1 MNAHLRLNVRRLDG
15 RWRLTASDW
24 GLEHTHRHPFPSRE
38 AAERFKARVRQ
49 ALEDGRDL
57 DLAHWDYT
65 GP

>member
-1 MNAHLRLNVRRLDG
+1 MNDHLRLRVRRFDG

-24 GLEHTHRHPFPSRE
+24 QLEHTHRHPFPSRE
-38 AAERFKARVRQ
+38 AAERFKKRVRQ

-57 DLAHWDYT
+57 DLAHWEYT